1 MNRKAFS
8 MKHQLCAGM
17 VCAGVGLLAAAAL
30 PGLAYADPPMAMP
43 MATPMAMPMAM
54 PMVGAV
60 TVRQAWARAT
70 PPGATTGIIYLTLTS
85 PAADRLTGVATPVA
99 ASARLH
105 VSVMSGG
112 VMQMRPLPEG
122 LALPAGRTVTLAP
135 MGTHIMLDGLK
146 APLTQGESFP
156 LHLTFAHAAPVDVT
170 ATVQPIGAS
179 GPGDGMDGM
188 NMGGSGQ

>member
-8 MKHQLCAGM
+8 MKHHLC

-30 PGLAYADPPMAMP
+30 PGLAYADPPMA
-43 MATPMAMPMAM
+43 TPMTMPKA
-54 PMVGAV
+54 GAV

-70 PPGATTGIIYLTLTS
+70 PPGATTGIIYLSLTS
-85 PAADRLTGVATPVA
+85 PAADRLTGLSTPVA

-105 VSVMSGG
+105 VSVMRGG

-122 LALPAGRTVTLAP
+122 LALPAGQTVTLAP

-146 APLTQGESFP
+146 APLTQGENFP

-188 NMGGSGQ
+188 PMQGGMNMEGSGQ